1 MKRFFATFIRGIEF
15 GALIFVFIC
24 VAGKYI
30 NEDFLN
36 GLTANQ
42 FLMHVIGCMIV
53 SEGYTLTG
61 LVYDS
66 QKLAFGIKILI
77 HMGTGTLIY
86 IITGCVLGWIPL
98 SNGFLSALLFASIPL
113 GFSFAIWLGFF
124 IYNKITAAKLTRIM
138 QSQMSES
145 AD

>member
-42 FLMHVIGCMIV
+42 FLMHVIGSIIV

-66 QKLAFGIKILI
+66 QKLSFLTKVII
-77 HMGTGTLIY
+77 HMGSGTLVY
-86 IITGCVLGWIPL
+86 IIVGCLLGWIPL
-98 SNGFLSALLFASIPL
+98 TNGFWSALMFAAIPFA
-113 GFSFAIWLGFF
+113 FSSAIWFGSF
-124 IYNKITAAKLTRIM
+124 IYYKLMAVEMNKKMRSLE
-138 QSQMSES
+138 QQEK
-145 AD
+145 